1 MKYKCRNCGRNFDV
15 LGWKKQTSYYYPSN
29 WQYPEGDN
37 TVKIVTFNQYSY
49 TSTTVK
55 KPCCPL
61 CESLEIEEMEKT
73 K

>member
-15 LGWKKQTSYYYPSN
+15 LGWKKQISYYYPSN
-29 WQYPEGDN
+29 WQYPEG
-37 TVKIVTFNQYSY
+37 
-49 TSTTVK
+49 TSTIVK

-61 CESLEIEEMEKT
+61 CESLEIEEVEKT